1 MKFHFVDSHA
11 ANDPGSRKAIRRHV
25 MKGKNLGRT
34 IQGRGRKHAA
44 AQEPKIFEGVQKK
57 EKLEEIVVVRRGR
70 DVRVDS
76 DGSTLIFPEIVPH
89 DVLGSPSSPFAG
101 EEYTYFAF
109 PIQFTQS
116 MRYMV
121 YQFHT
126 AVCDAIYPSFFCSRT
141 EQVGSPWF
149 KYMVSDQAFLHC
161 LLAMVATY
169 LNLFRKPDCEPLEAT
184 RHFSQT
190 LRLIN
195 PKLMKPTP
203 PQDSTI
209 AIIVSLAIHSK
220 LIRDPPKCSMH
231 LDGLQRLVDLRG
243 GLSEISESNRALLH
257 KILRTDIELAI
268 SLGARTRYGVGGLT
282 AATPGP
288 TAARILG
295 YPLNQMSE
303 PLRHMTRE
311 MLALCRQ
318 PGKAKMVALQ
328 YQDVLIWLWQR
339 LIDFAPLS
347 EKRPLDP
354 LDDMWHLGLLT
365 FLATITW
372 PTSFLRGLNCG
383 LLQKLL
389 RERIDSKVLL
399 ERGND
404 YRALWFWIVFVYA
417 MLLPEDNYE
426 HLPVQQIR
434 EMAEELNIG
443 TWEDVKMVFRPFPWI
458 GILHDAPGKKLW
470 GLIKD

>member
-11 ANDPGSRKAIRRHV
+11 ASDPGSRKAIRRHV

-34 IQGRGRKHAA
+34 IQGRGRKHAV
-44 AQEPKIFEGVQKK
+44 AQGPKIFEGVQKK
-57 EKLEEIVVVRRGR
+57 EKLEELVVARRER
-70 DVRVDS
+70 DVPVDS

-109 PIQFTQS
+109 PIQFTPS

-121 YQFHT
+121 YQ
-126 AVCDAIYPSFFCSRT
+126 
-141 EQVGSPWF
+141 
-149 KYMVSDQAFLHC
+149 FLHC

-195 PKLMKPTP
+195 PKLMQPTP

-209 AIIVSLAIHSK
+209 AIIISLAIHSK

-288 TAARILG
+288 TAARILR
-295 YPLNQMSE
+295 YPLNQMCE

-318 PGKAKMVALQ
+318 PGKAKMVGLQ

-365 FLATITW
+365 FLANITW

-389 RERIDSKVLL
+389 RERINSKVLL
-399 ERGND
+399 ERGDD

-417 MLLPEDNYE
+417 MLLPEDNYGQ
-426 HLPVQQIR
+426 LPVQQIR
-434 EMAEELNIG
+434 EMAGELNIR
-443 TWEDVKMVFRPFPWI
+443 TWEEVKVAFRPFPWI
-458 GILHDAPGKKLW
+458 GILHDVHGKKLW
-470 GLIKD
+470 ELIKD

>member
-1 MKFHFVDSHA
+1 MKFHFVDSHTA
-11 ANDPGSRKAIRRHV
+11 SDPGSRRAIRRHV

-44 AQEPKIFEGVQKK
+44 VQEPKIFEGVEKK
-57 EKLEEIVVVRRGR
+57 EKLEELVVARRER

-109 PIQFTQS
+109 PIQFTPS

-195 PKLMKPTP
+195 PKLMQPTP

-209 AIIVSLAIHSK
+209 AIIISLAIHSK

-288 TAARILG
+288 TAARILR
-295 YPLNQMSE
+295 YPLNQMCE

-328 YQDVLIWLWQR
+328 YQDILIWLWQR

-354 LDDMWHLGLLT
+354 LDDIWHLSLLT

-389 RERIDSKVLL
+389 RERIDSKALL
-399 ERGND
+399 ERGDD

-417 MLLPEDNYE
+417 MLLGEDNYDQ
-426 HLPVQQIR
+426 LPVQHIR
-434 EMAEELNIG
+434 EMAEELKVG
-443 TWEDVKMVFRPFPWI
+443 TWEEVKVAFRPFPWI
-458 GILHDAPGKKLW
+458 GILHDKTGRKLW
-470 GLIKD
+470 DLIKD

>member
-11 ANDPGSRKAIRRHV
+11 SSDPGSRRAIRRHV

-44 AQEPKIFEGVQKK
+44 AQEDKIFEGVQRK
-57 EKLEEIVVVRRGR
+57 EKPEEIVVARQER

-76 DGSTLIFPEIVPH
+76 DGNPLIFPEIVPP
-89 DVLGSPSSPFAG
+89 DALGSPSSPFVG

-109 PIQFTQS
+109 PIQFTPS

-126 AVCDAIYPSFFCSRT
+126 AVCDAIYPAFFCSPT

-149 KYMVSDQAFLHC
+149 KYMITDQAFLHC

-195 PKLMKPTP
+195 PKLMQPTP

-209 AIIVSLAIHSK
+209 AIIISLAIHSK

-243 GLSEISESNRALLH
+243 GLSQIRESNRALLH
-257 KILRTDIELAI
+257 KICRTDIELAI
-268 SLGARTRYGVGGLT
+268 SLGIRTRHGTGGLT
-282 AATPGP
+282 AATAGP
-288 TAARILG
+288 NAARILR
-295 YPLNQMSE
+295 YPLNQTCE

-311 MLALCRQ
+311 TLALCRQ
-318 PGKAKMVALQ
+318 PGKAKMVGLH

-339 LIDFAPLS
+339 LIDFAPLG

-354 LDDMWHLGLLT
+354 LDDMWHMGLLA
-365 FLATITW
+365 FLATMTW

-383 LLQKLL
+383 LLHRLL
-389 RERIDSKVLL
+389 RERIEDRVLL
-399 ERGND
+399 ARGDD

-417 MLLPEDNYE
+417 LSLPGDERAQ
-426 HLPVQQIR
+426 LPVEQIR
-434 EMAEELNIG
+434 EMAEELSIG
-443 TWEDVKMVFRPFPWI
+443 TWEEVKVAFRPFPWI
-458 GILHDAPGKKLW
+458 GVIHDAPGKKLW
-470 GLIKD
+470 QLIKD